1 MASDPLGGRFCLAP
15 RAAFRPAVGRFS
27 RTENRFDGR
36 CCERDPLRVWMTRTD
51 AAGDENDRRA
61 TDDPEGAVA
70 IETAT
75 GLLVYE
81 SGRPD
86 AWIHAAFDCAIE
98 E

>member
-1 MASDPLGGRFCLAP
+1 
-15 RAAFRPAVGRFS
+15 
-27 RTENRFDGR
+27 
-36 CCERDPLRVWMTRTD
+36 MTRTD

-98 E
+98 G